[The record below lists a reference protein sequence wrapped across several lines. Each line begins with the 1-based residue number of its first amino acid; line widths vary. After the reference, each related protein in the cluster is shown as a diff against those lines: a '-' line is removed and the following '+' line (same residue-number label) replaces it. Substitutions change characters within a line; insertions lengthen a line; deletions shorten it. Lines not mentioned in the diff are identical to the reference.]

1 MEDRVY
7 MSFAFS
13 KLFRSRRNVAIH
25 AVEGNYS
32 VQTLKY
38 GSSYRYFMG
47 RVRNTE
53 RVTLEQAIAINRP
66 SLQNKYGYFTGYEA
80 GEYRFGIQ
88 DNSQVVTAPEE
99 FYDAMGRPDYN
110 EEIRGTEVI
119 KYFSERACEYK
130 TEQTTEG

>member
-1 MEDRVY
+1 
-7 MSFAFS
+7 
-13 KLFRSRRNVAIH
+13 
-25 AVEGNYS
+25 
-32 VQTLKY
+32 
-38 GSSYRYFMG
+38 MG

-53 RVTLEQAIAINRP
+53 RVTLEQAVAINRP
-66 SLQNKYGYFTGYEA
+66 SLQNKYIYFTGYEN

-110 EEIRGTEVI
+110 EEIRGKEVI